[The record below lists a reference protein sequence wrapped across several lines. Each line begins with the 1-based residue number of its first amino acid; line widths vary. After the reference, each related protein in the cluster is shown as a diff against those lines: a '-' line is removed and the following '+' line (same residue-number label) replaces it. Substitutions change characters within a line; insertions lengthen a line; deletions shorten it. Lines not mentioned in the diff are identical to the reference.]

1 MPGHNWLTPCAAY
14 TTLSEAHAHGEGLH
28 AHIPQMSHEGVSDD
42 GPGAKDS
49 PGKVDERRAAR
60 SASKRKP
67 RDDPTP
73 GEKGDAAGREND
85 AGSTPQKVLKKVP
98 MNSPGGTVT
107 ANAEECLAVVNLG
120 GNGHAVG
127 EAVAD
132 AGRVERSKHP
142 AVADDRR
149 WLGPKGTINRTEY
162 VALIEQALCRM
173 GYDDVAASLRERT
186 GVSHRTEAGAAF
198 ERLVLTG
205 RWSEAV
211 ESLFVLAREA
221 NARAVDPTP
230 DAATEMEARSGDG
243 DGVEDRDE
251 DRDEELEL
259 MNPYVKH
266 CMLLIHEQHYM
277 ELLNA
282 GNKDASWEALELL
295 RGKIAPMFNLPGVKG
310 WDERLERRKRR
321 GERRELNKEFLGGAE
336 RMHNIASLIAFGGV
350 KDELYTVFSN
360 PESAPSKKWG
370 SPWGPWLGKTQAMR
384 DTLWERILLLM
395 PPEVLVP
402 PARLETLVEQALEY
416 QMDKCQFHNAPA
428 KPLTLYK
435 NYSCGKE
442 QLPIKTVQRLAAHAD
457 EVWHLAFS
465 HDGKRLA
472 SGSKDGSVVV
482 YDVLSA
488 DEVRVRHTLRVDEL
502 KDGDGQEADI
512 SDADGPG
519 DDSDSSSSSGRK
531 PVAFLLWSP
540 DDSYVVSTAGN
551 AAYVW
556 NAETGDLHAT
566 CAGGHVHHITAA
578 AWWPDGSRL
587 VTCGLD
593 KAAQAWTLDGVRAG
607 GWHSARM
614 NDIAITH
621 DGKYAVSICMEQN
634 VTLRRLG
641 DGREFKVKETD
652 NLMSLSLSA
661 DSTWLLVNLSNS
673 EIHLWDVN
681 RLIEKMEEEERAAI
695 PVWKRPDLRETRPVK
710 DPVPLSPSMTFRLGR
725 APGRGGRF
733 VTRSCFGGGNQAFV
747 MAGGE
752 DASLYIFHRKS
763 GAQLCE
769 IPGHFNTI
777 NTVSWNP
784 SNPFMAASGSDDCE
798 VRIWVAAV
806 ASTKADLSHKDLP
819 PFLFPEPPKVLGEP
833 PKVPGEGGSGMV
845 GRMSRDWAT
854 GAKEEPAE
862 SEIKEEPAGDA

>member
-1 MPGHNWLTPCAAY
+1 
-14 TTLSEAHAHGEGLH
+14 
-28 AHIPQMSHEGVSDD
+28 
-42 GPGAKDS
+42 
-49 PGKVDERRAAR
+49 
-60 SASKRKP
+60 
-67 RDDPTP
+67 
-73 GEKGDAAGREND
+73 
-85 AGSTPQKVLKKVP
+85 
-98 MNSPGGTVT
+98 
-107 ANAEECLAVVNLG
+107 
-120 GNGHAVG
+120 
-127 EAVAD
+127 
-132 AGRVERSKHP
+132 
-142 AVADDRR
+142 
-149 WLGPKGTINRTEY
+149 
-162 VALIEQALCRM
+162 
-173 GYDDVAASLRERT
+173 
-186 GVSHRTEAGAAF
+186 
-198 ERLVLTG
+198 
-205 RWSEAV
+205 
-211 ESLFVLAREA
+211 
-221 NARAVDPTP
+221 
-230 DAATEMEARSGDG
+230 
-243 DGVEDRDE
+243 
-251 DRDEELEL
+251 
-259 MNPYVKH
+259 
-266 CMLLIHEQHYM
+266 
-277 ELLNA
+277 
-282 GNKDASWEALELL
+282 
-295 RGKIAPMFNLPGVKG
+295 
-310 WDERLERRKRR
+310 
-321 GERRELNKEFLGGAE
+321 
-336 RMHNIASLIAFGGV
+336 
-350 KDELYTVFSN
+350 
-360 PESAPSKKWG
+360 
-370 SPWGPWLGKTQAMR
+370 
-384 DTLWERILLLM
+384 
-395 PPEVLVP
+395 PEVLVP

-482 YDVLSA
+482 YDVL
-488 DEVRVRHTLRVDEL
+488 
-502 KDGDGQEADI
+502 
-512 SDADGPG
+512 
-519 DDSDSSSSSGRK
+519 GRK

-695 PVWKRPDLRETRPVK
+695 PV
-710 DPVPLSPSMTFRLGR
+710 
-725 APGRGGRF
+725 GGRF

-798 VRIWVAAV
+798 VRIW
-806 ASTKADLSHKDLP
+806 
-819 PFLFPEPPKVLGEP
+819 
-833 PKVPGEGGSGMV
+833 
-845 GRMSRDWAT
+845 
-854 GAKEEPAE
+854 
-862 SEIKEEPAGDA
+862 